1 MDKSGYT
8 DMTSIQI
15 LVFFALVIIIAVYVT
30 VTNNRRKQN
39 LIIKKLKNGWGKP
52 SQRKYSGEDYECI
65 SHYFKRN
72 EDENSIDDITWN
84 DLGMDAVF
92 CMMNNTNSSAGQE
105 YLYKML
111 REPVAD
117 AEKLYELDRL
127 ADEFTANEKERITI
141 QKIFMNMG
149 KSRKIAVTDY
159 IGYIMDI
166 EQGSN
171 IVHYLAWVFLIA
183 SILVTVLVTP
193 VLGIWLIIASV
204 AFSIITY
211 YKYKA
216 KIENY
221 FKCINVIVKM
231 ASASED
237 ICESNI
243 SFLEP
248 ECNRLKEILKSFS
261 KVTKGSWMIESGN
274 VDGSIGEV
282 VLDYL
287 RMITHMD
294 IVKFNKMTKLI
305 TAKSEDAYNLV
316 DTLGFIETSI
326 AVASFR
332 ESLPFYCKPEFVE
345 NTNNLS
351 VKEVYHPLIDNP
363 VCNSITTKGNVLLTG
378 SNASGKS
385 TFLKTIAINSILAQ
399 TIGTSLSKEYIAPVY
414 RIYSSMAL
422 RDDLANSDSYYI
434 VEIKSLKRILDAVG
448 KKGRTV
454 LCFID
459 EVLRGTNTVERIAAS
474 SEILKNLNT
483 GRALCFAATHDIEL
497 TTILKDCYSNYHF
510 QEEVTEDEVKFDYKL
525 YAGPATTRNAI
536 KLLNVIGYD
545 KNIIKGAEQ
554 RAMHFLT
561 DGNWKS

>member
-1 MDKSGYT
+1 
-8 DMTSIQI
+8 
-15 LVFFALVIIIAVYVT
+15 
-30 VTNNRRKQN
+30 
-39 LIIKKLKNGWGKP
+39 
-52 SQRKYSGEDYECI
+52 
-65 SHYFKRN
+65 
-72 EDENSIDDITWN
+72 
-84 DLGMDAVF
+84 
-92 CMMNNTNSSAGQE
+92 
-105 YLYKML
+105 
-111 REPVAD
+111 
-117 AEKLYELDRL
+117 
-127 ADEFTANEKERITI
+127 
-141 QKIFMNMG
+141 
-149 KSRKIAVTDY
+149 
-159 IGYIMDI
+159 
-166 EQGSN
+166 
-171 IVHYLAWVFLIA
+171 
-183 SILVTVLVTP
+183 
-193 VLGIWLIIASV
+193 
-204 AFSIITY
+204 
-211 YKYKA
+211 
-216 KIENY
+216 
-221 FKCINVIVKM
+221 
-231 ASASED
+231 
-237 ICESNI
+237 
-243 SFLEP
+243 
-248 ECNRLKEILKSFS
+248 
-261 KVTKGSWMIESGN
+261 
-274 VDGSIGEV
+274 
-282 VLDYL
+282 
-287 RMITHMD
+287 MITHMD

-345 NTNNLS
+345 NTNNLR